1 MRQDQELAV
10 EGEESA
16 TIDGMTPEEM
26 REWQRAFL
34 ALQGR
39 GGGAATTGPLVRL
52 LRSGNPIPPAIAFAL
67 ARLLDERPYVWR
79 LDAKGSARKVPGRD
93 CRIVLKIGKNARW
106 DRQQRSALNRQNKRR
121 IGEGILR
128 DIEAGLTTEQ
138 AIAKRMKA
146 KTFGRSYLFECL
158 AEAAPKGPAYLRLK
172 PRKTSPR

>member
-1 MRQDQELAV
+1 M
-10 EGEESA
+10 
-16 TIDGMTPEEM
+16 
-26 REWQRAFL
+26 
-34 ALQGR
+34 
-39 GGGAATTGPLVRL
+39 
-52 LRSGNPIPPAIAFAL
+52 
-67 ARLLDERPYVWR
+67 
-79 LDAKGSARKVPGRD
+79 PGRD

-121 IGEGILR
+121 IGEEILR

-172 PRKTSPR
+172 PRKTKSTIKSRTSRTDLRAALTDAFAILPRAIALSQEGRRCEPQIPPSKRSRWNTSG